1 MSSQNPYAPPE
12 SNVGDANQLN
22 TGTLTLANSPK
33 SNSAGAAWGW
43 IKSGFANFKASPLFW
58 IINIVL
64 LFVIFMVLGMI
75 PILGM
80 LATNILNPVIMGGL
94 MLGAYAVSQGQP
106 MTVAHLF
113 SGFKQHAGSLL
124 TVGALYLL
132 GIVIIL
138 LITGIIAYL
147 TGGFDGFMTLA
158 ASQSGQTPD
167 PAQVLAAYASLKI
180 AGIFYILLLIPLLF
194 SIIFA
199 PALVVMHNLKPL
211 DAMKLSFAGSM
222 KNISPIILWFIL
234 IFIFILLG
242 VIPLG
247 LGLLVVFPMITAST
261 FSAYKTIFTD

>member
-12 SNVGDANQLN
+12 SNVSDTNQLN
-22 TGTLTLANSPK
+22 AGTLTLADSPR

-43 IKSGFANFKASPLFW
+43 IKSGFTNFKASPLFW
-58 IINIVL
+58 IINIIL

-94 MLGAYAVSQGQP
+94 MLGTYAVSQGQP

-113 SGFKQHAGSLL
+113 SGFKQHAGSLV
-124 TVGALYLL
+124 TVGVLYLA
-132 GIVIIL
+132 GIIVVL
-138 LITGIIAYL
+138 LVTGVIAYL

-158 ASQSGQTPD
+158 ASQSGQAPD
-167 PAQVLAAYASLKI
+167 PAQVLAAYGSLKI

-199 PALVVMHNLKPL
+199 PVLVVMHNLKPL
-211 DAMKLSFAGSM
+211 QAMKLSFVGCI
-222 KNISPIILWFIL
+222 KNILPIIVWFIL
-234 IFIFILLG
+234 IFLLIIIG
-242 VIPLG
+242 IIPLG
-247 LGLLVVFPMITAST
+247 LGLLVVFPLITAST
-261 FSAYKTIFTD
+261 FSAYKTIFTN